1 MDSISCN
8 TFLTSLGRHLKI
20 RLAMKKHFRVSI
32 DRERCKGCELC
43 IPVCPRHLLIMT
55 TALNRKGYH
64 VSEAAHAEECLG
76 CLKCAQM
83 CPEAAIEIL
92 NVP

>member
-1 MDSISCN
+1 
-8 TFLTSLGRHLKI
+8 
-20 RLAMKKHFRVSI
+20 MKTKLRVSI

-43 IPVCPRHLLIMT
+43 IPVCSRHLLTMSD
-55 TALNRKGYH
+55 ALNRKGYH
-64 VSEAAHAEECLG
+64 VTETARAKECVG
-76 CLKCAQM
+76 CLKCARM

>member
-1 MDSISCN
+1 
-8 TFLTSLGRHLKI
+8 
-20 RLAMKKHFRVSI
+20 MKNKFRVSI

-43 IPVCPRHLLIMT
+43 LGVCPLKLITMA

-64 VSEAAHAEECLG
+64 FAETARPEECLG
-76 CLKCAQM
+76 CLKCARM

-92 NVP
+92 TAP

>member
-1 MDSISCN
+1 
-8 TFLTSLGRHLKI
+8 
-20 RLAMKKHFRVSI
+20 MKTKLRVSI

-43 IPVCPRHLLIMT
+43 IPVCPQHLLTMT
-55 TALNRKGYH
+55 AALNRKGFH
-64 VSEAAHAEECLG
+64 VSETARAEECLG
-76 CLKCAQM
+76 CLKCARM

>member
-1 MDSISCN
+1 
-8 TFLTSLGRHLKI
+8 
-20 RLAMKKHFRVSI
+20 MKKSFRVSI

-55 TALNRKGYH
+55 ATLNRKGYH
-64 VSEAAHAEECLG
+64 VSEFAHAEECLG
-76 CLKCAQM
+76 CLQCAHM

-92 NVP
+92 NIP

>member
-1 MDSISCN
+1 MMK
-8 TFLTSLGRHLKI
+8 T
-20 RLAMKKHFRVSI
+20 RLRVSI

-43 IPVCPRHLLIMT
+43 IGVCPRHLLAMT

-64 VSEAAHAEECLG
+64 FAETTAAVECIG
-76 CLKCAQM
+76 CLKCTRM
-83 CPEAAIEIL
+83 CPEAAIEIT

>member
-1 MDSISCN
+1 
-8 TFLTSLGRHLKI
+8 
-20 RLAMKKHFRVSI
+20 MKTKLRVSI

-43 IPVCPRHLLIMT
+43 ISVCPLHLLAI
-55 TALNRKGYH
+55 TATLNRKGYH
-64 VSEAAHAEECLG
+64 VAEIARTEECLG
-76 CLKCAQM
+76 CLKCARM

>member
-1 MDSISCN
+1 
-8 TFLTSLGRHLKI
+8 
-20 RLAMKKHFRVSI
+20 MKTNLRVSI

-43 IPVCPRHLLIMT
+43 ISVCPRHLLVMT
-55 TALNRKGYH
+55 VALNRKGYR
-64 VSEAAHAEECLG
+64 VSETARAEECSA
-76 CLKCAQM
+76 CLKCARM

>member
-1 MDSISCN
+1 
-8 TFLTSLGRHLKI
+8 
-20 RLAMKKHFRVSI
+20 MKKQFRVSI

-55 TALNRKGYH
+55 ATLNRKGYH
-64 VSEAAHAEECLG
+64 VAETTRVGECLG
-76 CLKCAQM
+76 CLKCARM

-92 NVP
+92 NVL

>member
-1 MDSISCN
+1 
-8 TFLTSLGRHLKI
+8 
-20 RLAMKKHFRVSI
+20 MKTNFRVSI

-55 TALNRKGYH
+55 AGLNHKGFH
-64 VSEAAHAEECLG
+64 VSEITRTEECLG
-76 CLKCAQM
+76 CLKCARM

>member
-1 MDSISCN
+1 
-8 TFLTSLGRHLKI
+8 
-20 RLAMKKHFRVSI
+20 MKTKLRVSI

-43 IPVCPRHLLIMT
+43 ISICPLHLLIMT
-55 TALNRKGYH
+55 STLNRKGYH
-64 VSEAAHAEECLG
+64 VAETARAAECLG
-76 CLKCAQM
+76 CLKCARM

>member
-1 MDSISCN
+1 
-8 TFLTSLGRHLKI
+8 
-20 RLAMKKHFRVSI
+20 MKKNFRVSI

-43 IPVCPRHLLIMT
+43 ISVCPRHLLIMT
-55 TALNRKGYH
+55 ATLNHKGYH
-64 VSEAAHAEECLG
+64 VSESAHPDECIG
-76 CLKCAQM
+76 CLKCARM

>member
-1 MDSISCN
+1 
-8 TFLTSLGRHLKI
+8 LKI

-43 IPVCPRHLLIMT
+43 IPVCPRHLLTMT
-55 TALNRKGYH
+55 AVLNRKGYH
-64 VSEAAHAEECLG
+64 VSETARAEECLG
-76 CLKCAQM
+76 CLKCARM

-92 NVP
+92 NVL

>member
-1 MDSISCN
+1 
-8 TFLTSLGRHLKI
+8 
-20 RLAMKKHFRVSI
+20 MKTKLRVSI
-32 DRERCKGCELC
+32 ARERCKGCELC
-43 IPVCPRHLLIMT
+43 ISVCPRHLLIMS

-64 VSEAAHAEECLG
+64 VSETARAEECIG
-76 CLKCAQM
+76 CLKCARM